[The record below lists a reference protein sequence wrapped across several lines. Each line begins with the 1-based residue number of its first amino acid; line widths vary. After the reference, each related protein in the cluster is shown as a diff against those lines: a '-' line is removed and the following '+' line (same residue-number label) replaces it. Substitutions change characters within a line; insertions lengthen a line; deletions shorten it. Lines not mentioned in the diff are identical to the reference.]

1 MLAVGEQRV
10 NIQNRNDDNPFV
22 VLPMHDTERS
32 VPDMDLPISEHTE
45 FEVVE
50 RGIVCRSGLRLP
62 EWCLHTGGETSMRPL
77 VMNVVAWESMRSFS
91 IGRVFRGVL
100 YGLAGAIGVT
110 LMLTGITSLTGLSDL
125 AVLFVALVPIGVAS
139 LVVLWFLRMWSGS
152 QPALPACRLT
162 GFVSRRRH
170 LAGIFLGTLPAVLIL
185 ASVFTSFVVQSFY
198 LVLSFWGGLWL
209 LQILLGRLFWSG
221 TRLRSQQLP
230 DGRFLIT
237 GFAPGY
243 WQRLEALRESGQL
256 E

>member
-1 MLAVGEQRV
+1 MLALGEQRV
-10 NIQNRNDDNPFV
+10 SIQNRDEDDPFA
-22 VLPMHDTERS
+22 VLPMHGTERS

-45 FEVVE
+45 FEMVE

-62 EWCLHTGGETSMRPL
+62 EWCLHTGSETIVRPI
-77 VMNVVAWESMRSFS
+77 VMNVVAWESVRSS
-91 IGRVFRGVL
+91 SPGRVARGVL
-100 YGLAGAIGVT
+100 YGLAGAIGVML
-110 LMLTGITSLTGLSDL
+110 LMMGLRSLTGLIGL
-125 AVLFVALVPIGVAS
+125 AVLPVVLVLIGVAS
-139 LVVLWFLRMWSGS
+139 LVVLWFLRLWSVS

-170 LAGIFLGTLPAVLIL
+170 LAGIVLGTLPAVLIL
-185 ASVFTSFVVQSFY
+185 VSVFTSFVVQSFY
-198 LVLSFWGGLWL
+198 LVLSSWGVLWL

-243 WQRLEALRESGQL
+243 WQRLETLRESGAIK
-256 E
+256 

>member
-1 MLAVGEQRV
+1 
-10 NIQNRNDDNPFV
+10 
-22 VLPMHDTERS
+22 
-32 VPDMDLPISEHTE
+32 
-45 FEVVE
+45 
-50 RGIVCRSGLRLP
+50 
-62 EWCLHTGGETSMRPL
+62 
-77 VMNVVAWESMRSFS
+77 
-91 IGRVFRGVL
+91 
-100 YGLAGAIGVT
+100 
-110 LMLTGITSLTGLSDL
+110 
-125 AVLFVALVPIGVAS
+125 
-139 LVVLWFLRMWSGS
+139 
-152 QPALPACRLT
+152 
-162 GFVSRRRH
+162 
-170 LAGIFLGTLPAVLIL
+170 VLIL

>member
-10 NIQNRNDDNPFV
+10 SMQGRDEDDPFA

-32 VPDMDLPISEHTE
+32 VHGLDLPISEHTE

-62 EWCLHTGGETSMRPL
+62 EWCLHTGGETRLRPL
-77 VMNVVAWESMRSFS
+77 VMNVVAWESARSFS

-110 LMLTGITSLTGLSDL
+110 LLLTGITTLTGPSQL
-125 AVLFVALVPIGVAS
+125 AVVPVALVLIGVAILLVLCS
-139 LVVLWFLRMWSGS
+139 LFVSPGT
-152 QPALPACRLT
+152 QPALSACRLT

-170 LAGIFLGTLPAVLIL
+170 LASIVVGILPAVVIM

-198 LVLSFWGGLWL
+198 LLLSFWGGLLL

-243 WQRLEALRESGQL
+243 WQRLEALRESGWL